1 MISVIVPVYNVE
13 KYLDKC
19 MESLVGQTYKD
30 FEIIVIDDGSTDGS
44 AILCDKWAE
53 KDKRVKVFHQEN
65 KGLSVVR
72 NRGLELAVGE
82 YITWVD
88 SDDYV
93 DKCYLEKLSEVY
105 KSTGADMVMCSFYT
119 ETDGLVE
126 YTGKKW
132 FQAEETDRQTF
143 LERLYVNGMY
153 SVVWNKF
160 LPREAYQG
168 VQFPVGRVFED
179 SSVMLSLAKKCNKI
193 VVIEEPLY
201 FYRRHKA
208 SITLQSRDEA
218 KSIKY
223 VNDNYLWLK
232 EDIEVYQKEGKKKL
246 AALASR
252 RLCNTII
259 HYSGEIHKENLK
271 PWKKIYKLYKKN
283 ILRCKEFSLMTK
295 LKYVVGGISFSLC
308 RRILKMV

>member
-13 KYLDKC
+13 DYLDGC
-19 MESLVGQTYKD
+19 MESLIGQTYED
-30 FEIIVIDDGSTDGS
+30 FEIIVINDGSTDGS
-44 AILCDKWAE
+44 AALCDKWAE

-65 KGLSVVR
+65 RGLSAVR
-72 NRGLELAVGE
+72 NRGLELAGGE

-93 DKCYLEKLSEVY
+93 DKIYLEKLLEAY

-119 ETDGLVE
+119 DTDGLVE
-126 YTGKKW
+126 HTGKDL
-132 FQAEETDRQTF
+132 FQAEEMDRQTF
-143 LERLYVNGMY
+143 LERFYVYGLY
-153 SVVWNKF
+153 SVVWNKI
-160 LPREAYQG
+160 LPREAYQE

-179 SSVMLSLAKKCNKI
+179 SSVMLQLTKKCNKI
-193 VVIEEPLY
+193 VIIEEPLY

-223 VNDNYLWLK
+223 MNDNYLWLK
-232 EDIEVYQKEGKKKL
+232 EDIEVCHKQNNAKL
-246 AALASR
+246 VALASR

-283 ILRCKEFSLMTK
+283 ILRCKEFTLMTK

-308 RRILKMV
+308 RRILKIV